1 MNTPI
6 GKAIG
11 NSLEILEVVDTL
23 RNQGPSDLVELV
35 AVQGGLLLHS
45 VGKAETSAQGE
56 EMIRETLCN
65 GTALER
71 FEMMLVHQNVKA
83 DVAAQLCSANYAVL
97 PRSKY
102 ITVFRASSS
111 GYVFD
116 IDALV
121 LGVACGALGGSRARA
136 SDIILPAV
144 GMELLVSQGQL
155 ISEGQP
161 WAKLHHEI
169 KELPSDLESQL
180 NNAITISYSPSIEA
194 QTRILEVMD

>member
-1 MNTPI
+1 M
-6 GKAIG
+6 
-11 NSLEILEVVDTL
+11 EIEMSINDYLI
-23 RNQGPSDLVELV
+23 
-35 AVQGGLLLHS
+35 LL
-45 VGKAETSAQGE
+45 
-56 EMIRETLCN
+56 
-65 GTALER
+65 
-71 FEMMLVHQNVKA
+71 
-83 DVAAQLCSANYAVL
+83 
-97 PRSKY
+97 
-102 ITVFRASSS
+102 

-169 KELPSDLESQL
+169 KELPSDVESQL

-194 QTRILEVMD
+194 QTRILEVMDWIRITSYQFILYFDLFEPVYHVNNI